1 MTISVACP
9 RCQKRFAAPAQ
20 YAGRTSRCTACGTP
34 FAIPGT
40 VNSGITTRPS
50 PVVAPA
56 LQPGRARPGRSDS
69 RKPLLLWGAVGA
81 VAFVVLAGVAFAAW
95 RIAAPRKATAVADQ
109 PADSKQATVGIT
121 HYLPDETDVVLSINV
136 ESFVSGRTS
145 ENILKRLQ
153 ERKGASSDQA
163 QASYAKQAAEWQKT
177 LQSEIKTGLGLTW
190 SDIRRVAI
198 GGPSTRKEGIWVIQT
213 RKPVTAKAIG
223 DSFRLTLT
231 ASKIGRF
238 TIYDAKREASPPQPG
253 FHFGLADGPL
263 VFCLPDEYTI
273 VGADKIDVL
282 QAVLRRDGP
291 PRLAP
296 ESDVLFKRVDFGKT
310 FTLAV
315 NAREYHKQQAQKP
328 KEPSKPGTINI
339 DLAQML
345 PPEWQPLTRSK
356 ALLLEVDTRSG
367 LDLSCELLCQDAN
380 DAASLRRVLDGGLAV
395 LGERCKQNIEAAK
408 GKPEEPGLQA
418 AQTLL
423 QRIRVGGSEDRVTA
437 GMAVDEDLLVT
448 LIESSAKS
456 IPPLMTPAT
465 PPSRP

>member
-34 FAIPGT
+34 FAIPGA
-40 VNSGITTRPS
+40 VSNITTRPS
-50 PVVAPA
+50 PVAAPA
-56 LQPGRARPGRSDS
+56 LQPGRSRPGRSDS
-69 RKPLLLWGAVGA
+69 RKPLLLWGAAGA
-81 VAFVVLAGVAFAAW
+81 VVFVVLAGVTFAAW
-95 RIAAPRKATAVADQ
+95 RIAAPRKATEVGDQ
-109 PADSKQATVGIT
+109 SADSKQAPVGIT

-153 ERKGASSDQA
+153 ERKGSSDQA
-163 QASYAKQAAEWQKT
+163 QASYAKQVAEWQKN
-177 LQSEIKTGLGLTW
+177 LQSEIKPGLGLSW
-190 SDIRRVAI
+190 SDIRSVAL
-198 GGPSTRKEGIWVIQT
+198 GGPSTRKEGIWVIKT
-213 RKPVTAKAIG
+213 CKPVTAKAIG
-223 DSFRLTLT
+223 DSFKLTLT
-231 ASKIGRF
+231 SSKIGRF
-238 TIYDAKREASPPQPG
+238 TVYDAKREASPPQPG

-291 PRLAP
+291 PRVTP
-296 ESDVLFKRVDFGKT
+296 ESDALFKRAAFGKT

-315 NAREYHKQQAQKP
+315 NAREYQKQQAQKP
-328 KEPSKPGTINI
+328 KEPSKPGTTNI
-339 DLAQML
+339 DLGQML

-356 ALLLEVDTRSG
+356 ALLLEVDTGSG

-408 GKPEEPGLQA
+408 GQPEEPGLQA

-423 QRIRVGGSEDRVTA
+423 QRIKVGGSEDRVTA
-437 GMAVDEDLLVT
+437 ALAVEEDLLVT

-456 IPPLMTPAT
+456 IPPLMI